1 MAAMSGVRRYLV
13 RFAALAAAAVVL
25 GLTAGSADAQKSGG
39 TLIMMVQPEPPTLA
53 SYLSTAGPIAQ
64 VSAKVY
70 DGLLEYN
77 LALEA
82 QPSLAESWAVSG
94 DGKTITFK
102 LRQGVKFHDGTPF
115 TSADV
120 KYSILDLLKKV
131 HPRAAVTFR
140 ALLDIETPDSYTA
153 VFKLSAP
160 APYMMR
166 ALSGY
171 ESPIVSKHLFENT
184 DPRSNPTADAP
195 IGTGP
200 FKFVEW
206 KKGQY
211 IRLDKNP
218 DYWKKGLPYLDRIV
232 ARFVPDA
239 STRTAA
245 MENQEVHFAAFDAIP
260 FVDVK
265 RLSAL
270 PYIAVTTEG
279 YEFINSVALMEINRQ
294 HPPLDKKEVRQAI
307 AYALDRKFIV
317 DNIWYGFG
325 VPAAGPLHVGF
336 KKAGL
341 YMDDVRHF
349 DVPDRIAIAN
359 KLLDDAGLKRGADG
373 MRFKITH
380 DMLPYGEAWQ
390 RLGEYVKQALA
401 QIGIDVTLRYEDV
414 PSFLR
419 RIFTTYDFDIDSD
432 FYYGLAD
439 PVMGI
444 HRQYLSSMISPGTV
458 FVNSTHYSNPEVD
471 RILAAATVE
480 TDAAKRAQLYHE
492 FQKIVVEDSPIV
504 WLFDMQFVNIYNKK
518 FHDVIVSPLG
528 VYSSFDRVWME

>member
-1 MAAMSGVRRYLV
+1 MAWTSSARKGLLRA
-13 RFAALAAAAVVL
+13 AALVAAVLAVL
-25 GLTAGSADAQKSGG
+25 LAAGNAEAQKAGG

-64 VSAKVY
+64 VTAKIY

-77 LALEA
+77 LDLEP
-82 QPSLAESWAVSG
+82 QPSLAESWSVSA

-120 KYSILDLLKKV
+120 KYSIMDVLKKV
-131 HPRAAVTFR
+131 HPRAAVTFK
-140 ALLDIETPDSYTA
+140 ALQDVETPDPGTA
-153 VFKLSAP
+153 VLKLSEP
-160 APYMMR
+160 APYIMK

-171 ESPIVSKHLFENT
+171 ETPMLAKHLFENT
-184 DPRSNPTADAP
+184 DPRNNPTADAP
-195 IGTGP
+195 VGTGP

-206 KKGQY
+206 KRGQY
-211 IRLDKNP
+211 IRLDRNP
-218 DYWKKGLPYLDRIV
+218 DYWKKGLPHLDRIV

-265 RLSAL
+265 RLAAL
-270 PYIAVTTEG
+270 PYIATTTEG
-279 YEFINSVALMEINRQ
+279 YEFINSVAMMEINSQR
-294 HPPLDKKEVRQAI
+294 PPLDKKEVRQAI
-307 AYALDRKFIV
+307 AYALDRKFII

-325 VPAAGPLHVGF
+325 VPATGPLHVGF
-336 KKAGL
+336 KKAGF
-341 YMDDVRHF
+341 YTADVRRY
-349 DVPDRIAIAN
+349 DVPDRLAIAN

-380 DMLPYGEAWQ
+380 DILPYGEAWQ

-401 QIGIDVTLRYEDV
+401 QVGIDVTLRYEDV
-414 PSFLR
+414 PAFLR
-419 RIFTTYDFDIDSD
+419 RVFTTYDFDIDSN

-439 PVMGI
+439 PVMGV
-444 HRQYLSSMISPGTV
+444 HRQYLSSMIHPGTV
-458 FVNSTHYSNPEVD
+458 FVNNTHYSNPKVD
-471 RILAAATVE
+471 DILARATAE
-480 TDAAKRAQLYHE
+480 PDAKKRAALYYE
-492 FQKIVVEDSPIV
+492 FQKIVVDDSPIV

-518 FHDVIVSPLG
+518 FHDVITSPLG

>member
-1 MAAMSGVRRYLV
+1 MRGRSGAARRLAAIAAA
-13 RFAALAAAAVVL
+13 FAALMLAVP
-25 GLTAGSADAQKSGG
+25 SAEAQKSGG

-64 VSAKVY
+64 VTAKIY

-82 QPSLAESWAVSG
+82 QPSLAESWAVAA

-102 LRQGVKFHDGTPF
+102 LRHGVKFHDGTPF

-120 KYSILDLLKKV
+120 QYSIMEVLKKV
-131 HPRAAVTFR
+131 HPRAAVTFK
-140 ALLDIETPDSYTA
+140 ALQAVETPDPYTA
-153 VFKLSAP
+153 VFKLSEP
-160 APYMMR
+160 APYIMK

-171 ESPIVSKHLFENT
+171 ELPIVAKHLFENT

-195 IGTGP
+195 VGTGP

-270 PYIAVTTEG
+270 PYIAVTTQG
-279 YEFINSVALMEINRQ
+279 YEFINSVAMMEINSQ

-307 AYALDRKFIV
+307 AYAIDRKFIV

-325 VPAAGPLHVGF
+325 VPAVGPLHVGF
-336 KKAGL
+336 EKAGL
-341 YMDDVRHF
+341 YTTDVRHF
-349 DVPDRIAIAN
+349 DVPDRLTIAN

-380 DMLPYGEAWQ
+380 DILPYGESWQ

-419 RIFTTYDFDIDSD
+419 RVFTTYDFDIDSD

-439 PVMGI
+439 PVMGV
-444 HRQYLSSMISPGTV
+444 HRQYLSTMVHPGTV
-458 FVNSTHYSNPEVD
+458 FVNNTHYANPEVD
-471 RILAAATVE
+471 RILALATVE
-480 TDAAKRAQLYHE
+480 ADPAKRAQLYHQ
-492 FQKIVVEDSPIV
+492 FQKIVVDDSPIV

-518 FHDVIVSPLG
+518 FHDVITSPLG
-528 VYSSFDRVWME
+528 VYASFDRAWME